1 MDPTLNSWSQF
12 GLTGLIVG
20 ACVVAIWKIVNNMQ
34 ERINKSEED
43 SREREDELRKEL
55 GELRGR
61 FDTQLVQ
68 VVVKNQEIIQEN
80 TRAFN
85 RFIDVMNRME
95 EKGLLSSKG

>member
-1 MDPTLNSWSQF
+1 M
-12 GLTGLIVG
+12 
-20 ACVVAIWKIVNNMQ
+20 AIWKIVNNMQ